1 MVNVSITK
9 RRAPCFIIC
18 WGPRV
23 CLSPLQHSAAPP
35 PSGPHCPVL
44 QGRSWSPGSA
54 GWRRAAVSSTARS
67 ILRPRQAVCLYR
79 KHRHNITCM
88 LATPLPKH
96 SKLFF
101 SKLLKIFWYDILI
114 KMKVIMFSILPTSL
128 RDWRLT
134 GARACLVTSCCVSSP
149 PPPTP
154 QTSPSSSSPYP
165 PLRTLTATRQI
176 NKLFL

>member
-9 RRAPCFIIC
+9 RSAPCFIVC

-23 CLSPLQHSAAPP
+23 CPSPLQHSAAPP

-79 KHRHNITCM
+79 KHRHNNLHAC
-88 LATPLPKH
+88 LASAKTP
-96 SKLFF
+96 KLFF
-101 SKLLKIFWYDILI
+101 SKLLKIFWYDILKKI
-114 KMKVIMFSILPTSL
+114 KVIMFSILPTSL

-134 GARACLVTSCCVSSP
+134 GVRACRVTSCCVSSP

-154 QTSPSSSSPYP
+154 QTSPSSCSPYP